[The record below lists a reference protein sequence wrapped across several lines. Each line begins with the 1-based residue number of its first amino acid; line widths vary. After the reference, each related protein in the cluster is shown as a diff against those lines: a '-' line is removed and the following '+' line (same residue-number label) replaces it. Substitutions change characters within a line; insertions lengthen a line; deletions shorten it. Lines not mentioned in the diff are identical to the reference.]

1 MGALVRTHDWAA
13 TPLGPPAGWPSALK
27 VTVRT
32 ALTTRHPVLIFWG
45 DEHICLY
52 NDGFRASLGPEKH
65 PKMLG
70 TPARIAWADTWD
82 TVTGSQIAQV
92 MTGGEATW
100 HENHFVPITRHGG
113 LQAVYWTYSFGPIHD
128 ETRPNRVGGVLVLC
142 TETTAQVRA
151 EAALRESEARLQ
163 LALDASGMVG
173 LFDWRVPD
181 DRVFADARFA
191 RLFGI
196 DPDRAA
202 AGVPA
207 AEFMQVIHPE
217 DRPRVEAATVRAV
230 ETGEHFEAEYRVL
243 QPGGEARWVAARGA
257 CLRDAAGEPVRF
269 TGTVVDIHARKLAE
283 ERQALLSREVDHRAK
298 NALAVVLAALRLTQA
313 PDLPS
318 YVKAI
323 TGRVAALARAQTLLA
338 DDQWTGADLHTLL
351 RGELDGFLSGGSGG
365 EPRAI
370 LVGPAVALPA
380 GAAQPLAMAVHELAT
395 NATKYGALSAPGGRV
410 AITWSLDGGISG
422 TLRLR
427 WAETGGPLV
436 AGPPARRGFGARVLD
451 GTVRGQLGG
460 KVSLAWSAMGLVCD
474 VEVPLVRIAGVA
486 PDDLAAE

>member
-1 MGALVRTHDWAA
+1 
-13 TPLGPPAGWPSALK
+13 
-27 VTVRT
+27 
-32 ALTTRHPVLIFWG
+32 
-45 DEHICLY
+45 
-52 NDGFRASLGPEKH
+52 
-65 PKMLG
+65 
-70 TPARIAWADTWD
+70 
-82 TVTGSQIAQV
+82 
-92 MTGGEATW
+92 
-100 HENHFVPITRHGG
+100 
-113 LQAVYWTYSFGPIHD
+113 
-128 ETRPNRVGGVLVLC
+128 
-142 TETTAQVRA
+142 
-151 EAALRESEARLQ
+151 
-163 LALDASGMVG
+163 
-173 LFDWRVPD
+173 
-181 DRVFADARFA
+181 
-191 RLFGI
+191 
-196 DPDRAA
+196 
-202 AGVPA
+202 
-207 AEFMQVIHPE
+207 
-217 DRPRVEAATVRAV
+217 VRAV
-230 ETGEHFEAEYRVL
+230 ETGAPFEAEYRVL